1 MTGGFPHL
9 SFGHMRCVQ
18 QLIAVLQVMLLQ
30 DQPACEQTNAHPGR
44 MSLKT
49 ALKALQQQANEA
61 KVPKQ
66 CKTLL
71 LPKQIACPTAAQ
83 HVVSG

>member
-30 DQPACEQTNAHPGR
+30 DQPACEQMER
-44 MSLKT
+44 MRI
-49 ALKALQQQANEA
+49 QEE
-61 KVPKQ
+61 
-66 CKTLL
+66 
-71 LPKQIACPTAAQ
+71 
-83 HVVSG
+83 